1 VSQTQQTCQRELTN
15 QLATLLAWAA
25 TPLVLVVVTTSLDD
39 GTAVDWRRLMPVL
52 APVMGGF
59 VLAAALLICL
69 LRLCETSAAKIVW
82 TIGFC
87 IASPMAAS
95 ATGVALHMSLS
106 VMSFGSI
113 GGDVGAF
120 AVFALMPMLIVTAPS
135 VYVGTVLALAV
146 LTGLLLRVARK
157 SASSEPTTRASAS

>member
-1 VSQTQQTCQRELTN
+1 MSQTQQTCQRELTN

-39 GTAVDWRRLMPVL
+39 GTAVDWRRLM
-52 APVMGGF
+52 PVMGGF